1 MPNRP
6 MVHFVGAGPGDPGL
20 ISVRGAKCL
29 GRADVIVYDRL
40 VPEAILRY
48 ARPGAER
55 IDVGRAAP
63 QASDRDAIAY
73 LLVEQ
78 QREGKRVVRL
88 KWGDPFVFDDGGEE
102 ALFLHE
108 HGVPFEVVP
117 GIPAAI
123 GVPAYAGVAVTYRG
137 GGDTLTFIR
146 GHEDASHDAPPV
158 DWPSLAR
165 LDGTI
170 VCYADHDQASVIL
183 SSLLAAGRPGAE
195 PAALVYQ
202 GTLAGQRTI
211 TGALEELA
219 TRAHPP
225 ADPGIVIVG
234 RVAGLRQHL
243 RWFDVRPL
251 FGRRVVVTRPREQ
264 SREMVEALEELGAD
278 VIQAPSVRIAAVE
291 DDAPLLEA
299 CGNLPHFHWVV
310 LPNTASAEAFLR
322 AVLATGDIRQLKGV
336 GICAIGQASV
346 ERFAQFG
353 VRVDVPALEYRP
365 EALVDAV
372 SGAGRLAGSRVLV
385 PRGEGVREVLA
396 DVLRNAGA
404 EVTEVAA
411 YRTLPIA
418 LGDSLEPD
426 IYKMLLEKEIDV
438 VAFTSASTVRDYVEL
453 YGADPL
459 ADLLGAT
466 KVACIGPVTAEVART
481 YGIETAILPEEYTI
495 AGLVGAIVRYFAKV
509 GRPTATRT

>member
-6 MVHFVGAGPGDPGL
+6 LVHFVGAGPGDPGL
-20 ISVRGAKCL
+20 ISVRGARCL
-29 GRADVIVYDRL
+29 SRADVIVYDRL

-48 ARPGAER
+48 AKSGAER

-63 QASDRDAIAY
+63 QAKDRDAIAY
-73 LLVEQ
+73 LLVEK

-117 GIPAAI
+117 GIPAAVA
-123 GVPAYAGVAVTYRG
+123 VPAYAGVAVTYRG

-158 DWPSLAR
+158 DWSSLAR
-165 LDGTI
+165 LDGTV
-170 VCYADHDQASVIL
+170 VCYADRDQANVIL
-183 SSLLAAGRPGAE
+183 SSLVAAGRPAAE
-195 PAALVYQ
+195 PAALVYR
-202 GTLAGQRTI
+202 GTLAGQHTI
-211 TGALEELA
+211 TGTLGELA
-219 TRAHPP
+219 STAPP
-225 ADPGIVIVG
+225 SPDPAIVIVG

-251 FGRRVVVTRPREQ
+251 FGQRIVVTRPREQ
-264 SREMVEALEELGAD
+264 AHEMVEALEDLGAH
-278 VIQAPSVRIAAVE
+278 VIQAPSVRIVAAG
-291 DDAPLLEA
+291 DDAPLTEA
-299 CGNLPHFHWVV
+299 CADLSRFSWLV

-322 AVLATGDIRQLKGV
+322 VVLAAADIRQLKGV

-353 VRVDVPALEYRP
+353 VRVDVPAVEYRP
-365 EALVDAV
+365 ELLVAALST
-372 SGAGRLAGSRVLV
+372 SGPLEGSRILV
-385 PRGEGVREVLA
+385 PKGEGTRDLLAEVLR
-396 DVLRNAGA
+396 DAGA
-404 EVTEVAA
+404 EVTEVPA
-411 YRTLPIA
+411 YRTVPIA
-418 LGDSLEPD
+418 LGDPREPD
-426 IYKMLLEKEIDV
+426 LYRMLLEKEIDV

-459 ADLLGAT
+459 ADLLGGT
-466 KVACIGPVTAEVART
+466 TVACIGPVTAEVART
-481 YGIETAILPEEYTI
+481 YGIDTAILPEEYTI
-495 AGLVGAIVRYFAKV
+495 AGLIDAIVRHYASSGAETAV
-509 GRPTATRT
+509 GS